1 MLSCCYK
8 GLEIIQSKPNLAAL
22 QISFDARST
31 AGYRWTG
38 VGLGT
43 VGFVPRFLSVESN
56 ILLVMQSMGKHGRP
70 AAVEMI
76 DIAKNMI

>member
-1 MLSCCYK
+1 MPDP
-8 GLEIIQSKPNLAAL
+8 Q
-22 QISFDARST
+22 Q
-31 AGYRWTG
+31 GYRWTG

-43 VGFVPRFLSVESN
+43 VGFDPRFLSVESN